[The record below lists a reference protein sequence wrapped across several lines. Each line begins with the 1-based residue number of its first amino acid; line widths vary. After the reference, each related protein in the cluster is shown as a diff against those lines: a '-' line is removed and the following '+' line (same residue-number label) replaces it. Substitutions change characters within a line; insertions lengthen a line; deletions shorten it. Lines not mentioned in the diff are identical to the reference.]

1 MKGESYDKRYLTF
14 TFELSPSNYFLIPN
28 RNSIS
33 DFTNSKIDLTL
44 LIRIL
49 LFFRLN
55 NYLNDAISPMSTAIL
70 LSVRQY
76 AALLSPF
83 ASLIYRL

>member
-14 TFELSPSNYFLIPN
+14 NFHLSPITYFLIPN
-28 RNSIS
+28 RNSIN

-49 LFFRLN
+49 LFFQIKQL
-55 NYLNDAISPMSTAIL
+55 
-70 LSVRQY
+70 
-76 AALLSPF
+76 F
-83 ASLIYRL
+83 K